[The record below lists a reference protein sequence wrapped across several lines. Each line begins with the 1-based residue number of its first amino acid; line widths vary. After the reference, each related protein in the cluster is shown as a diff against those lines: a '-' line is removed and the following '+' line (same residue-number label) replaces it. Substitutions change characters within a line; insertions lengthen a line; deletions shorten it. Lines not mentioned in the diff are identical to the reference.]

1 MSILYFISLDAILFQ
16 VVEEERIYECITET
30 RALLLDIDVIRC
42 HCDQS
47 FEDRNKLED
56 HIISAH
62 FKARFKNI
70 PKRLNV
76 YKCTHCKESFERR
89 YHLIQHL
96 VLEHSYISQPEI
108 DKYIPGNGNRSDLS
122 QSDDEIGDDDSSI
135 DFNDSVSQV
144 RKGYDK
150 RDCKCKFK

>member
-1 MSILYFISLDAILFQ
+1 MISLDAILLQ
-16 VVEEERIYECITET
+16 VVEEDRIYEYITES

-42 HCDQS
+42 RCGQS
-47 FEDRNKLED
+47 FEDQNKLED
-56 HIISAH
+56 HITSAH

-76 YKCTHCKESFERR
+76 YKCTHCKENFERR

-122 QSDDEIGDDDSSI
+122 QSDDEMGDDDSTI

-144 RKGYDK
+144 RKGYG
-150 RDCKCKFK
+150 